1 MVASNEERSQVND
14 SPPRFHEVLPK
25 VDFPALDARILEFWR
40 SERIFD
46 KSLELRR
53 DAPLY
58 VFYEGPPTANG
69 RPGAH
74 HVLSRAFKDIFPRF
88 KTMRGFR
95 VPRKAGWDCHGLPV
109 ELEVER
115 RLGIDGKEQIEEYG
129 VARFNALC
137 RESVLTY
144 LKDWDRLT
152 ERIGFWIDLDDAYYT
167 LTNDY
172 IESVW
177 WLLRQIWDKEL
188 LYEGFKVVPYCPRCG
203 TAISSHEMA
212 QGYHDVTDPSVYVR
226 FPLTAEAAAAVA
238 GLGTPAGASD
248 AAAAPGDTRA
258 AASAAA
264 KASLAAE
271 ALPAADARVSLAVW
285 TTTPWTLVSNVAC
298 AVNPDIEY
306 ALVASR
312 GERFVLA
319 RDLVTSVLGEHALVE
334 RIIPGAALLG
344 LVYEP
349 PYRFVAPDKRAWF
362 VVGDGYVTTTDG
374 TGIVHIAPAFG
385 EDDMRI
391 GRDNDLPVVN
401 PVDAAGRFVAA
412 IAPWAQVFVKD
423 ADRGIIADLTQRDL
437 LLAEVPYEHSY
448 PFCWRCDT
456 PLLYYSKKT
465 WYVKT
470 TAVKDDLLAANEAVT
485 WYPEHIKHGRFG
497 EWLENN
503 VDWALSRDRYWGTP
517 LPVWRCGQ
525 RHTHCVGSVA
535 ELREL
540 AVTPPPADLEL
551 HRPYVD
557 DVVLRCP
564 ECGGDMHRVPEVI
577 DAWFDSGSMPFAQWH
592 YPFENN
598 EKFHERFPAD
608 FIAEAIDQ
616 TRGWF
621 YSLLAVATLIE
632 GRSSYETVLCLGHV
646 LDAEGQKMSKS
657 RGNVVQP
664 DDVLDRQGADALR
677 WYMFTSSSPW
687 YPRRFSLELVDEVV
701 RKFLLTLWNTY
712 SFFTVYANIDRFDPS
727 VAPVPLAERPL
738 LDRWLAGRLA
748 QLVTRVSEGLES
760 YDATTSGRAI
770 QEFVDELSNWYVRR
784 SRRRFWKSG
793 SDRDKLAAYHTL
805 YDCLVTLAKLLA
817 PYTPFVAEEIYQ
829 NLVRS
834 VEASAPE
841 SVHLCDWPVAD
852 AAALDETVTF
862 DMDVARRVVELGRA
876 ARNGAAV
883 KNRQP
888 LGEVA
893 VAAPAAECAAL
904 ERLADIVTD
913 ELNVKRLRLVTDTEE
928 LLAYALKPNLKVLGP
943 RLGKQVGAVGAALKA
958 ADTAA
963 FVAALR
969 AAGAAPLVL
978 VDGQELLLTPGD
990 VLVETVAPEGSR
1002 VETDGTLTVALVT
1015 TINQALRDEGTVR
1028 ELVHAVQLSRKNA
1041 DLRIEDTISLALAVP
1056 AELTGLVERNAAY
1069 IKSETLANELEL
1081 GDVPRSYRETV
1092 RVEGHDVIV
1101 GLSSTGTIFTV
1112 NYG

>member
-1 MVASNEERSQVND
+1 M
-14 SPPRFHEVLPK
+14 
-25 VDFPALDARILEFWR
+25 
-40 SERIFD
+40 
-46 KSLELRR
+46 
-53 DAPLY
+53 
-58 VFYEGPPTANG
+58 
-69 RPGAH
+69 
-74 HVLSRAFKDIFPRF
+74 
-88 KTMRGFR
+88 
-95 VPRKAGWDCHGLPV
+95 
-109 ELEVER
+109 
-115 RLGIDGKEQIEEYG
+115 
-129 VARFNALC
+129 
-137 RESVLTY
+137 
-144 LKDWDRLT
+144 
-152 ERIGFWIDLDDAYYT
+152 
-167 LTNDY
+167 
-172 IESVW
+172 
-177 WLLRQIWDKEL
+177 
-188 LYEGFKVVPYCPRCG
+188 
-203 TAISSHEMA
+203 
-212 QGYHDVTDPSVYVR
+212 
-226 FPLTAEAAAAVA
+226 
-238 GLGTPAGASD
+238 
-248 AAAAPGDTRA
+248 
-258 AASAAA
+258 
-264 KASLAAE
+264 
-271 ALPAADARVSLAVW
+271 
-285 TTTPWTLVSNVAC
+285 
-298 AVNPDIEY
+298 
-306 ALVASR
+306 
-312 GERFVLA
+312 
-319 RDLVTSVLGEHALVE
+319 
-334 RIIPGAALLG
+334 
-344 LVYEP
+344 
-349 PYRFVAPDKRAWF
+349 APDKRAWF
-362 VVGDGYVTTTDG
+362 VVGDGYVTVGDG

-401 PVDAAGRFVAA
+401 PVDAAGRFVADV
-412 IAPWAQVFVKD
+412 APWAHVFVKD
-423 ADRGIIADLTQRDL
+423 ADRGIIADLTERDL

-517 LPVWRCGQ
+517 LPVWRCEQ

-551 HRPYVD
+551 HRPFVD

-592 YPFENN
+592 YPFEND

-664 DDVLDRQGADALR
+664 DEVLDRQGADALR

-834 VEASAPE
+834 VDQRGARERAPVRLAGGRRGRLRRDGDLRHGRRPPRGRAGPGGAQRGRRQE
-841 SVHLCDWPVAD
+841 PPAPGRGGGGGAGGRVRRPRAPGRHRDRRAERQ
-852 AAALDETVTF
+852 AAAPGD
-862 DMDVARRVVELGRA
+862 RHRGA
-876 ARNGAAV
+876 ARLRAQAQPQGA
-883 KNRQP
+883 RT
-888 LGEVA
+888 
-893 VAAPAAECAAL
+893 APGQAG
-904 ERLADIVTD
+904 RRRGGGPQGGRHG
-913 ELNVKRLRLVTDTEE
+913 RLRGRPAQRRLRRPWCSPTARSCS
-928 LLAYALKPNLKVLGP
+928 LP
-943 RLGKQVGAVGAALKA
+943 RATCWSRRSPPKA
-958 ADTAA
+958 A
-963 FVAALR
+963 
-969 AAGAAPLVL
+969 
-978 VDGQELLLTPGD
+978 
-990 VLVETVAPEGSR
+990 GSR
-1002 VETDGTLTVALVT
+1002 PTA
-1015 TINQALRDEGTVR
+1015 
-1028 ELVHAVQLSRKNA
+1028 
-1041 DLRIEDTISLALAVP
+1041 
-1056 AELTGLVERNAAY
+1056 
-1069 IKSETLANELEL
+1069 
-1081 GDVPRSYRETV
+1081 RSPWPW
-1092 RVEGHDVIV
+1092 
-1101 GLSSTGTIFTV
+1101 
-1112 NYG
+1112 

>member
-1 MVASNEERSQVND
+1 MND
-14 SPPRFHEVLPK
+14 RPPRFREVSPK
-25 VDFPALDARILEFWR
+25 VDFPALDARILEFWH
-40 SERIFD
+40 SERIFE
-46 KSLELRR
+46 KSIELRR
-53 DAPLY
+53 DGPLY
-58 VFYEGPPTANG
+58 SFYEGPPTANG
-69 RPGAH
+69 RPGSH
-74 HVLSRAFKDIFPRF
+74 HVLSRVFKDIFPRF

-144 LKDWDRLT
+144 LKDWDRMT

-177 WLLRQIWDKEL
+177 WLLRQIWDGEL

-212 QGYHDVTDPSVYVR
+212 QGYHDVTEPSVYVR
-226 FPLTAEAAAAVA
+226 FPLTAAAAAKVA
-238 GLGTPAGASD
+238 TLG
-248 AAAAPGDTRA
+248 A

-264 KASLAAE
+264 AATGDGVATAQAASGGLGT
-271 ALPAADARVSLAVW
+271 VSLAVW

-298 AVNPDIEY
+298 AVNPEIDY
-306 ALVASR
+306 ALVESR

-319 RDLVTSVLGEHALVE
+319 RDLVEAVLGAKAVVE
-334 RIIPGAALLG
+334 RVIPGSSLLG
-344 LVYEP
+344 LEYEA
-349 PYRFVAPDKRAWF
+349 PYRFVAPDRRAWY
-362 VVGDGYVTTTDG
+362 VVGDGYVTVGDG

-391 GRDNDLPVVN
+391 GVDNDLPVVN
-401 PVDAAGRFVAA
+401 PVDAAGRFVAEVE
-412 IAPWAQVFVKD
+412 PWAHVYVRD
-423 ADRGIIADLTQRDL
+423 ADPGIIADLSARGL

-456 PLLYYSKKT
+456 PLLYYSKTT

-470 TAVKDDLLAANEAVT
+470 TAIKDDLLAANEAVT

-517 LPVWRCGQ
+517 LPIWRCDEG
-525 RHTHCVGSVA
+525 HVHCVGSVA
-535 ELREL
+535 ELRAL
-540 AVTPPPADLEL
+540 AVTPPPDDLEL
-551 HRPYVD
+551 HRPFVD

-564 ECGGDMHRVPEVI
+564 ECGGDMRRVPEVI

-592 YPFENN
+592 YPFDN
-598 EKFHERFPAD
+598 EALFGERFPAD

-621 YSLLAVATLIE
+621 YSLLAVATLVS
-632 GRSSYETVLCLGHV
+632 GRSSYKTVLCLGHI

-664 DDVLDRQGADALR
+664 DDVLDRQGADAFR
-677 WYMFTSSSPW
+677 WYLFTTSSPW

-712 SFFTVYANIDRFDPS
+712 SFFTVYANIDRFDPTG
-727 VAPVPLAERPL
+727 APLPLAERPL

-748 QLVTRVSEGLES
+748 QLVTRVGEGLEE
-760 YDATTSGRAI
+760 YDATNSGRAI

-784 SRRRFWKSG
+784 SRRRFWKSE

-805 YDCLVTLAKLLA
+805 YECLVTLAKLLA
-817 PYTPFVAEEIYQ
+817 PYTPFIAEELYQ

-834 VEASAPE
+834 VDPGAPE

-852 AAALDETVTF
+852 EAAVDEAVVF
-862 DMDVARRVVELGRA
+862 DMETARRVVELGRA
-876 ARNGAAV
+876 ARNAAAV
-883 KNRQP
+883 KTRQP
-888 LGEVA
+888 LAEVA
-893 VAAPAAECAAL
+893 VAAAAAERAAL
-904 ERLADIVTD
+904 ERLSDIVTD
-913 ELNVKRLRLVTDTEE
+913 ELNVKELRLVADPGE
-928 LLAYALKPNLKVLGP
+928 LLDYALKPNLKLLGP
-943 RLGKQVGAVGAALKA
+943 RLGKQVGAVGAALREVDA
-958 ADTAA
+958 PE

-969 AAGAAPLVL
+969 TGGSAPLVL
-978 VDGQELLLTPGD
+978 ADGEQVRLDED
-990 VLVETVAPEGSR
+990 EVLVETVAPEGCR
-1002 VETDGTLTVALVT
+1002 VEADGAFTVALRT
-1015 TINQALRDEGTVR
+1015 TVDQALRDEGIVR

-1041 DLRIEDTISLALAVP
+1041 DLRIEDTISLALALP
-1056 AELTGLVERNAAY
+1056 AELSELVERNAAY
-1069 IKSETLANELEL
+1069 IKRETLASELEL
-1081 GDVPRSYRETV
+1081 GDVPRSYRETL
-1092 RVEGHDVIV
+1092 RGEGHDVIV
-1101 GLSSTGTIFTV
+1101 GISATGTIFTV